1 MHDASFPPIKSS
13 CGLGREGG
21 VIAARIGAEVTC
33 RNHKGLKID
42 ISSHVTCL
50 LYLQVN
56 YQRFY
61 LNRAQTL
68 DSARNSLQR
77 IICPL
82 CLKAQ
87 LVQDL
92 LKAGSD
98 STVQMFK
105 HMHRVLVT
113 SLPETVWHNP
123 AKTRKRLKRLTLSAL
138 TAAHFPLK
146 LRFKDLR
153 FAPSI
158 SWPSVTP
165 GHMMITGK
173 VAGK

>member
-13 CGLGREGG
+13 CGLGGG
-21 VIAARIGAEVTC
+21 GGGGGWLQPELVLKWPAGTIKDCDWYIIACDLFTVFTGE
-33 RNHKGLKID
+33 LP
-42 ISSHVTCL
+42 
-50 LYLQVN
+50 
-56 YQRFY
+56 RFC

-105 HMHRVLVT
+105 HTRRVLVT
-113 SLPETVWHNP
+113 SLPEAVWHNP
-123 AKTRKRLKRLTLSAL
+123 AKIQMFNS
-138 TAAHFPLK
+138 FCSDSCSFF
-146 LRFKDLR
+146 FKSP
-153 FAPSI
+153 F
-158 SWPSVTP
+158 
-165 GHMMITGK
+165 
-173 VAGK
+173 

>member
-1 MHDASFPPIKSS
+1 MFTVFTDELP
-13 CGLGREGG
+13 
-21 VIAARIGAEVTC
+21 
-33 RNHKGLKID
+33 
-42 ISSHVTCL
+42 
-50 LYLQVN
+50 
-56 YQRFY
+56 RFY

-82 CLKAQ
+82 YLKAQ

-105 HMHRVLVT
+105 HMRRVLVFPKQSDT
-113 SLPETVWHNP
+113 IL
-123 AKTRKRLKRLTLSAL
+123 LKRGRLTRSAL

-146 LRFKDLR
+146 LRFKELR
-153 FAPSI
+153 FVRRPQHQLALSNAGSHDNYRKGRGEI
-158 SWPSVTP
+158 ACKTAVLAHA
-165 GHMMITGK
+165 GHLYK
-173 VAGK
+173 Q